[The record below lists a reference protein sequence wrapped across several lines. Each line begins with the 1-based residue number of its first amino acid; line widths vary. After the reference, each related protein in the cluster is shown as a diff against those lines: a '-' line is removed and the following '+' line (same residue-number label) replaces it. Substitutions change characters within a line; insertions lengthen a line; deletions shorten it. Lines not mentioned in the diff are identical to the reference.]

1 MNDISMR
8 NAMMGV
14 AAVNGGTAPGQFM
27 ASGQG
32 FGIKAD
38 QAEMMANTPVVFTN
52 RIRVTGNNDG
62 FRSSDVE
69 NNLDKLWL
77 NLTTAGYEEA
87 QSQTGIGF
95 TENATQGFDPGYDSK
110 RLGTFISLFT
120 NLVGD
125 YLAIQGRE
133 AFDPTIELT
142 LGFSTSV
149 ETEETY
155 TIAIDHLEGIAIE
168 NAPIFL
174 IDHLENTV
182 TNLKENSY
190 SFTASK
196 GIQADRF
203 TVIFQE
209 RDALGVDEVSFRESV
224 TLYPNPATDLVTL
237 TYTGE
242 AQLEELT
249 IIDMNGKLIKTMDL
263 KNFSHSQNIQTSELA
278 KGMYF
283 LNIQSNKDTIV
294 QKLIIK

>member
-1 MNDISMR
+1 
-8 NAMMGV
+8 
-14 AAVNGGTAPGQFM
+14 
-27 ASGQG
+27 
-32 FGIKAD
+32 
-38 QAEMMANTPVVFTN
+38 
-52 RIRVTGNNDG
+52 VTGNNDG
-62 FRSSDVE
+62 FRSSDVA

-95 TENATQGFDPGYDSK
+95 TDNASQGLDPGSDSK
-110 RLGTFISLFT
+110 RIGTFISLFT
-120 NLVGD
+120 NLDGD

-155 TIAIDHLEGIAIE
+155 IIAIDHLEGIAIE

-174 IDHLENTV
+174 IDHLNNTV
-182 TNLKENSY
+182 TNLKESDY

-203 TVIFQE
+203 TIIFQE
-209 RDALGVDEVSFRESV
+209 RDVLDIEDISFRESV

-237 TYTGE
+237 TYAGE

-249 IIDMNGKLIKTMDL
+249 IVDMNGKLIKTVSL
-263 KNFSHSQNIQTSELA
+263 ENFNNSHNIQTSELA

-283 LNIQSNKDTIV
+283 IQIQSNRDVIT